1 MQIRFPSLPDE
12 GIRLTVHAPF
22 SDGAHGMSIEF
33 IGMIQTQKV
42 SETHVPQGPAIDRD
56 YVRDFAQAHEAAGF
70 DRVLVP
76 HHSTGPSATLTI
88 AYAAAHTEKIHYMLA
103 HRPGFTAPTLAARQL
118 ATLDQFSNGRLGVH
132 FISGGSDSEQ
142 RRDGDFLPH
151 DQRYERTDEYLTI
164 LRRLWTSDKPFDH
177 EGAHYR
183 FEAGFSEVKPL
194 QQPHLPVYFGGA
206 SEAAIPVAG
215 KHADVYALWG
225 ESLDQVK
232 ELTTR
237 VRAEASKH
245 GRQVR
250 FSVSFRPILADTE
263 GAAWDRAERILED
276 TKRLR
281 VQAGYARGGPQQ
293 SEGARRLLAAAEKGT
308 RVDKRLWTAIAQETG
323 ARSNSTALVGTPEQV
338 ADALLDYY
346 DLGVTTF
353 LIRGFDPLED
363 ATDFGRELIPRT
375 RALVAKRLAPRQAK
389 AA

>member
-1 MQIRFPSLPDE
+1 
-12 GIRLTVHAPF
+12 
-22 SDGAHGMSIEF
+22 MSIEF

-42 SETHVPQGPAIDRD
+42 SETHPAQGPAIDRD
-56 YVRDFAQAHEAAGF
+56 YVRAFAQAHEQAGF

-88 AYAAAHTEKIHYMLA
+88 AYAAAHTERIHFMLA
-103 HRPGFTAPTLAARQL
+103 HRPGFTVPTLAARQI
-118 ATLDQFSNGRLGVH
+118 ASLDQFSGGRLGVH
-132 FISGGSDSEQ
+132 FISGGSDDEQ
-142 RRDGDFLPH
+142 RRDGDYLDH

-177 EGAHYR
+177 EDKHYR
-183 FEAGFSEVKPL
+183 FQAGYSEVKPL
-194 QQPHLPVYFGGA
+194 QQPHVPVYFGGA

-237 VRAEASKH
+237 VRQEAAKH
-245 GRQVR
+245 GRSVR
-250 FSVSFRPILADTE
+250 FSVSFRPILAATE
-263 GAAWDRAERILED
+263 DAAWARAERILEE
-276 TKRLR
+276 TRRLR
-281 VQAGYARGGPQQ
+281 VQAGYSRGGPQQ

-363 ATDFGRELIPRT
+363 ALDYGRELIPRT
-375 RALVAKRLAPRQAK
+375 RELVAQREAQRQRQA
-389 AA
+389 A